1 MKMEDQGKSRAGC
14 LHVQCLVNGGPDDV
28 GKTTGGLGNGHSA
41 SELRIE
47 YNTFHLIF
55 IQWQKVKDQ
64 NS

>member
-41 SELRIE
+41 LTR
-47 YNTFHLIF
+47 Y
-55 IQWQKVKDQ
+55 
-64 NS
+64 